1 MSHQGPRTGWSR
13 LEQTLITAKPGDAV
27 NLETL
32 VTETGLKQTTVAT
45 VMDELTKVELFE
57 QKEGNLFVRRSLRQ
71 SGPEP

>member
-1 MSHQGPRTGWSR
+1 MSYQGSRAGWSR

-32 VTETGLKQTTVAT
+32 VTETGLRQATVAT

-57 QKEGNLFVRRSLRQ
+57 QKEGNLFVRRSRRQ
-71 SGPEP
+71 SVPER